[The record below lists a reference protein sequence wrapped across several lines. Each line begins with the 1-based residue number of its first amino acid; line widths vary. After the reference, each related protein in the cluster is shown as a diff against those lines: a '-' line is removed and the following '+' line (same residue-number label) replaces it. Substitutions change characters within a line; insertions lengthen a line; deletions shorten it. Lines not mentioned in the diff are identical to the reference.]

1 MFYVGEE
8 GYHEDKEAIQKIV
21 QTLRTEEDAPDA
33 PVSERVTA
41 LKQLESLVREGSTQA
56 IMDNFKSLLRVLMH
70 QILKPDRSIRVL
82 VLSVL
87 TEMVKNSSLVPCFS
101 MFVEL
106 LVLKVLQSHGDAKEV
121 SRDEVRN
128 HSILFSH

>member
-1 MFYVGEE
+1 
-8 GYHEDKEAIQKIV
+8 
-21 QTLRTEEDAPDA
+21 
-33 PVSERVTA
+33 
-41 LKQLESLVREGSTQA
+41 
-56 IMDNFKSLLRVLMH
+56 MDNFKSLLRVLMH

-87 TEMVKNSSLVPCFS
+87 TEMVKNSSLVPSFS

-128 HSILFSH
+128 QSIFLFS